1 PRRYNF
7 IHCHRPTAIWEGSC
21 HVPTAPRIV
30 TGPLF
35 KLERTIADRA
45 ANPRE
50 KSYTSQLL
58 VGGLDK
64 IGAKILE
71 EAGEMIAA
79 ASEPGEK
86 GREHFVREVADLV
99 YHLLVLMKQQNCTL
113 VGLEAELSR
122 RFGVSGIEEKA
133 MRAKKK
139 ATTVKAA
146 VKRAPVTAKTVRRKK
161 GL

>member
-1 PRRYNF
+1 
-7 IHCHRPTAIWEGSC
+7 
-21 HVPTAPRIV
+21 VPTAKRIASR
-30 TGPLF
+30 PLD

-58 VGGLDK
+58 AGGLDK
-64 IGAKILE
+64 IGAKIIE
-71 EAGEMIAA
+71 EAGELIEAA
-79 ASEPGEK
+79 GEPGEK

-99 YHLLVLMKQQNCTL
+99 FHLLVLMKQQNCTL
-113 VGLEAELSR
+113 AGLEAELSR

-133 MRAKKK
+133 SRGKKK
-139 ATTVKAA
+139 AAAAKASL
-146 VKRAPVTAKTVRRKK
+146 KNSPVAAKAIRRKK